1 MAVDPYLEDRQLAA
15 PKEVVDLWK
24 DSRVILSPT
33 NPGIY
38 NETQV
43 KENSLA
49 VFKWWRAGSIRAWFR
64 TP

>member
-1 MAVDPYLEDRQLAA
+1 MTVDPYLVESNWRHTKRLWT
-15 PKEVVDLWK
+15 LWK
-24 DSRVILSPT
+24 DSKVTCGPT

-49 VFKWWRAGSIRAWFR
+49 VF
-64 TP
+64 